1 MSLGSR
7 LIVLLFVTK
16 VLGTCTCSCTW
27 LKKID
32 VLDAIQVLQILFW
45 TCTCKFEKYLTFT
58 WLKYFRKYLTP
69 TLPVHQS
76 PCSFEIC
83 VPGRQKLWCAPGLL
97 LNCIK
102 GYWLMALTSGQNWM
116 CFTMTYGVNLNV
128 GHYQIHQ
135 CQKFCSQFF
144 FQVHTLVACIE
155 WWMNPGRLAAVFWEQ
170 PVYKHLPIPQTGEC
184 LTLLTHCGLVTPYG
198 DIDLGQHWFR

>member
-32 VLDAIQVLQILFW
+32 VLYAIQVLQKLFW

-69 TLPVHQS
+69 TLPVRQS

-83 VPGRQKLWCAPGLL
+83 VPGRQKLWCAHCSRPVPELHQRLL
-97 LNCIK
+97 IDGIDIRPKFECVLPWHMELILMLVSIK
-102 GYWLMALTSGQNWM
+102 FTSARNFAPSSSSRCTRLWLA
-116 CFTMTYGVNLNV
+116 
-128 GHYQIHQ
+128 
-135 CQKFCSQFF
+135 
-144 FQVHTLVACIE
+144 
-155 WWMNPGRLAAVFWEQ
+155 
-170 PVYKHLPIPQTGEC
+170 
-184 LTLLTHCGLVTPYG
+184 
-198 DIDLGQHWFR
+198 